1 MSDFKHGWKTM
12 LDGTRVPLTEQ
23 EAGGLWRRIQDD
35 DERRAAAYPT
45 THDALKAHLD
55 ADQRMR
61 DLGWSKTIIGLAEDE
76 EIAVAEWGS
85 TGIFRGFWRKPY
97 LYYADCVASSGKRFI
112 KRIVDLSDDER
123 EQMDRCT
130 EDTKR
135 MIDAET
141 KMFQRLQE
149 YEEGTSND

>member
-23 EAGGLWRRIQDD
+23 EADGLWRRMQDAE
-35 DERRAAAYPT
+35 ERRAAAYPT
-45 THDALKAHLD
+45 TRDALKAHLD

-61 DLGWSKTIIGLAEDE
+61 DLGWSKTIIGLSEGE

-85 TGIFRGFWRKPY
+85 TGIFRGFWSKPY
-97 LYYADCVASSGKRFI
+97 LHYADCVASSGKHFI
-112 KRIVDLSDDER
+112 KRMADLTDDER
-123 EQMDRCT
+123 EHMDRCT

-135 MIDAET
+135 LIDAET
-141 KMFQRLQE
+141 ERFQRLQE
-149 YEEGTSND
+149 YEEKQHND